1 MLSIYRDRNFQRQR
15 FYRKDLLSRLRSWE
29 ANYESDPVV
38 NYDEWPEGLEIS
50 RITGIQLRA
59 RVPGKMGH
67 PGKEVTFFTKDG
79 SRAVMTLKV
88 FRQSTYSQ
96 GALDVFRAE
105 EREAI
110 EARSKSLSKRNDLS
124 LLLKSKSLARFRS
137 RASSILSSDDPN
149 GSDEDSDF
157 QMSPTGSDGTHED
170 RMAIIIADR
179 MGSESLAPSFRP
191 RRKQA
196 PSIKHKAVAELQ
208 QSLDVLQQAELQAES
223 GAEGSLVSA
232 ADEHFE
238 SLRAARESAD
248 LTRRKDA
255 YSKDAAAIEEETLS
269 RNLEAAQV
277 SSQLRAMVA

>member
-1 MLSIYRDRNFQRQR
+1 MSDSEEAVTTAPAVGKASLPDGCQESYSAHPPYVMGYIYLRRAMTVWHAEAETRASIVQRYLAVLEHRGLRRKYDATTSWRIRIKHQIMLSIYRDRNFQRQR

-38 NYDEWPEGLEIS
+38 NYDDWPEGLEIS
-50 RITGIQLRA
+50 RITGIQLKA

-157 QMSPTGSDGTHED
+157 QMSPTGSDGIHED

-179 MGSESLAPSFRP
+179 MGSESLAPSF
-191 RRKQA
+191 
-196 PSIKHKAVAELQ
+196 
-208 QSLDVLQQAELQAES
+208 
-223 GAEGSLVSA
+223 
-232 ADEHFE
+232 
-238 SLRAARESAD
+238 
-248 LTRRKDA
+248 
-255 YSKDAAAIEEETLS
+255 
-269 RNLEAAQV
+269 
-277 SSQLRAMVA
+277 